1 MRIRST
7 EAGVIERNTPH
18 AGRGGCSEILPKDV
32 HLGEWDTKVLPET
45 VQYASEIDLWR
56 WVEVADHPFAHLT
69 PIGTDFYEP
78 QQIRL
83 NSRPA
88 CAIGVPRR
96 SGGVCMAA
104 QKVGQIDRRG
114 DGTWLVRVVVPGIAD
129 HRSGIGVEPGTPQS
143 ELSRR

>member
-1 MRIRST
+1 MSV
-7 EAGVIERNTPH
+7 ADD
-18 AGRGGCSEILPKDV
+18 SV
-32 HLGEWDTKVLPET
+32 HLSPLVLAIPPFGEYGNHP
-45 VQYASEIDLWR
+45 AAHRPR
-56 WVEVADHPFAHLT
+56 WVEVADHPVAHLT